1 MPYSDELEADEPLDG
16 RRDITDPIV
25 LLVLRWDI
33 GIKQI
38 P

>member
-1 MPYSDELEADEPLDG
+1 MPYSGELEADG